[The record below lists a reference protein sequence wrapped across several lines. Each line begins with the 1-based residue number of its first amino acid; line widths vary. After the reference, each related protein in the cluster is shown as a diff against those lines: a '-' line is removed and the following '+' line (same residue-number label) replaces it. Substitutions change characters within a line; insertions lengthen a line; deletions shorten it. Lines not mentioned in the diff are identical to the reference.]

1 MSIFRNESVQKISP
15 CLPAEKR
22 IKEKNFWCPLLLTGT
37 NEKSALDEVA
47 HKNVIRAKKWL
58 IKMLAVVDFFVRSA
72 DDLIPVEIKS
82 GNDQS
87 KSMKELINND
97 NYPDIKYGIK
107 FISGNIGITDKVKTF
122 PHFCMFLLKRYIEE
136 TT

>member
-1 MSIFRNESVQKISP
+1 M
-15 CLPAEKR
+15 
-22 IKEKNFWCPLLLTGT
+22 
-37 NEKSALDEVA
+37 A
-47 HKNVIRAKKWL
+47 HINVNLVEKWL

-82 GNDQS
+82 GKDQS
-87 KSMKELINND
+87 KSMKELIDNE
-97 NYPDIKYGIK
+97 NYPDIKYGIR
-107 FISGNIGITDKVKTF
+107 FMSGNIGITDKVKTF

>member
-1 MSIFRNESVQKISP
+1 
-15 CLPAEKR
+15 
-22 IKEKNFWCPLLLTGT
+22 
-37 NEKSALDEVA
+37 
-47 HKNVIRAKKWL
+47 
-58 IKMLAVVDFFVRSA
+58 MLAVVDFFVRSA

-136 TT
+136 TI

>member
-1 MSIFRNESVQKISP
+1 M
-15 CLPAEKR
+15 
-22 IKEKNFWCPLLLTGT
+22 
-37 NEKSALDEVA
+37 A
-47 HKNVIRAKKWL
+47 HKNVNLVEKWL